1 MYSAQQIKNF
11 IPQNPELNA
20 PRRINVKL
28 PTFEQTINAHHGFP
42 LPSEVNGGLRY
53 EVSSLQPLNNASS
66 LNQYNAMYP
75 CISQPSSDR
84 MLKPE
89 PIADTMGL
97 YPASGYGRGQP
108 KGIASIAKRDEL
120 FDKKVPLGMSTNSV
134 LAPMMPMLPMF

>member
-1 MYSAQQIKNF
+1 MYSAKQISNF

-42 LPSEVNGGLRY
+42 LPSGVNGGLRY

-66 LNQYNAMYP
+66 LNQNNSMYP

-97 YPASGYGRGQP
+97 YPPSGYGRGQP
-108 KGIASIAKRDEL
+108 KGIASIAKRDAL
-120 FDKKVPLGMSTNSV
+120 FDKKLPLTMSTQSQ
-134 LAPMMPMLPMF
+134 LAPMMKLTAF